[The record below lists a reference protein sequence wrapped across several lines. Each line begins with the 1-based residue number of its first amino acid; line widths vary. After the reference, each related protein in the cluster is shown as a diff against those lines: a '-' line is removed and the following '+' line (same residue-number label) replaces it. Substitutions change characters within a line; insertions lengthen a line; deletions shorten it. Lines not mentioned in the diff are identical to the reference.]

1 MLEENY
7 NHLQIEDKIY
17 NFWESNKL
25 FEPKKNNN
33 KKYFSIVIPPPNVTG
48 NLHMGH
54 ALNNSIQDLLVR
66 FYRLKGYETLWQP
79 GTDHA
84 GIATELVVEKKL
96 NEKKQSKNI
105 LGRERF
111 LEEVWNW
118 KEHSGNLIINQL
130 KKLGS
135 SCDWSQTRFTMDKN
149 MSEAVVKVFLELH
162 KKKLIYKDFKLS
174 NWDPVLKTA
183 ISDLEVVQKEV
194 EGKLYYIKYFIN
206 KNDFITIATTRP
218 ETIFADTAIAVNPKD
233 NRYKKMV
240 NKYAEIPIIGKKI
253 KIITDDYADPSQGS
267 GAVKITPAHDFN
279 DYEVG
284 LRHNLEKINILESD
298 GRLNKNCPQKYCGL
312 DRFEARKLIVDDLKF
327 INVLDK
333 EETIKHNVPYGDR
346 SNSIIEPYLTDQWFL
361 NVKKMS
367 TQALKAVKNKKTI
380 FFPELWTKTYNL
392 WLKDIRPWCIS
403 RQIWWGHQ
411 IPIWYGKDG
420 KIFSAKDQKDAQN
433 QADKFYK
440 EKNSTINQD
449 SNVLDTWFSS
459 ALWPF
464 ASLGWPKK
472 TYNLKR
478 FYKTSVLVTGF
489 DILFFWV
496 ARMMMM
502 GLFVTKKVP
511 FDKVYI
517 HALVRDEHG
526 QKMSKSK
533 GNVID
538 PLDLIKKY
546 GADALRFTLMSMSS
560 PGRDVKLSEERVKGY
575 RNFLTKIWNVS
586 KFCEFNQC
594 NIEIKINRK
603 EVKLE
608 INQWI
613 INEYIYAKDN
623 IDQHIKDFR
632 FDEAS
637 KEIYNFVWNV
647 FCDWYLEFSKSIFYS
662 NNQNQIKETKKVFGF
677 IFSNILL
684 NLHPF
689 IPFVTEELWN
699 KLKFSEL
706 YKSPLI
712 NFNSIKQI
720 KLIKNDKI
728 KLINWLIKLISL
740 MRSTKAILQVSPGN
754 FVDVCIDHLPK
765 EKKIFLERN
774 FLIFKKASRVE
785 NCFKKDEKNENILPI
800 YLDGDAILI
809 KFATEIRLKDQLI
822 KVKEKIGL
830 IMNSIN
836 ATKNKLSNKSF
847 INKAPKDVV
856 DKEKDNLK
864 KLVNDLN
871 QLESIISIKN

>member
-7 NHLQIEDKIY
+7 NHLDIEEKIY
-17 NFWESNKL
+17 NFWESNQL
-25 FEPKKNNN
+25 FKPKKNNK

-84 GIATELVVEKKL
+84 GIATELIVEKKL
-96 NEKKQSKNI
+96 NEKNQSKNT
-105 LGRERF
+105 LGREKF
-111 LEEVWNW
+111 LKEVWNW

-135 SCDWSQTRFTMDKN
+135 SCDWSQTRFTMDAN
-149 MSEAVVKVFLELH
+149 MSEAVVKVFLDLH

-218 ETIFADTAIAVNPKD
+218 ETIFADSAIAVNPKD
-233 NRYKKMV
+233 KKYKKLI
-240 NKYAEIPIIGKKI
+240 NKYAKIPIIDKQI
-253 KIITDDYADPSQGS
+253 KIIADYYADPNQGS

-298 GRLNKNCPQKYCGL
+298 GRLNKNCPQKYHGL
-312 DRFEARKLIVDDLKF
+312 DRFDARKLIIEDLKS
-327 INVLDK
+327 INALEK
-333 EETIKHNVPYGDR
+333 EEIIKHNVPYGDR
-346 SNSIIEPYLTDQWFL
+346 SNSIIEPYLTEQWFL

-367 TQALKAVKNKKTI
+367 VEALKAVKNKKTI
-380 FFPELWTKTYNL
+380 FFPDSWTKTYNL

-411 IPIWYGKDG
+411 IPIWYGSDG
-420 KIFSAKDQKDAQN
+420 KIFSAKDQNDAQK

-440 EKNSTINQD
+440 KKKSSINQD

-472 TYNLKR
+472 TYNFKR

-546 GADALRFTLMSMSS
+546 GADALRFTLMSMAS

-586 KFCEFNQC
+586 KFCDFNKC
-594 NIEIKINRK
+594 NLDIKIDSK

-613 INEYIYAKDN
+613 INEYIQAKNN
-623 IDQHIKDFR
+623 IDNHIKNFR

-637 KEIYNFVWNV
+637 KEIYNFVWNI

-662 NNQNQIKETKKVFGF
+662 DNQSQTKETKKVFGF

-684 NLHPF
+684 TLHPF
-689 IPFVTEELWN
+689 IPFITEELWN
-699 KLKFSEL
+699 RLKFSDL
-706 YKSPLI
+706 HKSSLI
-712 NFNSIKQI
+712 NFYSDKEI
-720 KLIKNDKI
+720 KLIKNDNI
-728 KLINWLIKLISL
+728 ELINWLIKLVTLI
-740 MRSTKAILQVSPGN
+740 RSTKVILQVSPGN

-765 EKKIFLERN
+765 DKKSFLERN

-785 NCFKKDEKNENILPI
+785 NYFKKDDKNDNILPV

-809 KFATEIRLKDQLI
+809 KFATEISLKDQI
-822 KVKEKIGL
+822 NKVKEKINL
-830 IMNSIN
+830 VKNTISI
-836 ATKNKLSNKSF
+836 TKNKLSNKSF
-847 INKAPKDVV
+847 INKAPKDIV
-856 DKEKDNLK
+856 DKEKDILK

>member
-1 MLEENY
+1 MLEDNY
-7 NHLQIEDKIY
+7 NHLEIEDKIY
-17 NFWESNKL
+17 NFWESNRL
-25 FEPKKNNN
+25 FEPKKNSNK

-66 FYRLKGYETLWQP
+66 FYRLRGYETLWQP

-96 NEKKQSKNI
+96 NEKKQTKNI
-105 LGRERF
+105 LGREKF
-111 LEEVWNW
+111 LKEVWNW
-118 KEHSGNLIINQL
+118 KEQSGNIIINQL

-149 MSEAVVKVFLELH
+149 MSEAVTKVFSELY

-183 ISDLEVVQKEV
+183 ISDLEVVQKEI
-194 EGKLYYIKYFIN
+194 EGKLYYIKYFID
-206 KNDFITIATTRP
+206 KNDFISIATTRP
-218 ETIFADTAIAVNPKD
+218 ETIFADSAIAVNPKD
-233 NRYKKMV
+233 KRYKKLIS
-240 NKYAEIPIIGKKI
+240 KKAKIPIIDKQI
-253 KIITDDYADPSQGS
+253 KIIADDYADPNQGS

-284 LRHNLEKINILESD
+284 LRHDLEKINILEAD
-298 GRLNKNCPQKYCGL
+298 GRLNENCPKKYQGL
-312 DRFEARKLIVDDLKF
+312 DRFEARKLIIDDLKS
-327 INVLDK
+327 INALEK
-333 EETIKHNVPYGDR
+333 EEIIKHNVPYGDR
-346 SNSIIEPYLTDQWFL
+346 SNSIIEP
-361 NVKKMS
+361 
-367 TQALKAVKNKKTI
+367 
-380 FFPELWTKTYNL
+380 
-392 WLKDIRPWCIS
+392 
-403 RQIWWGHQ
+403 
-411 IPIWYGKDG
+411 
-420 KIFSAKDQKDAQN
+420 QK
-433 QADKFYK
+433 QADKYYK
-440 EKNSTINQD
+440 KKNSPINQD
-449 SNVLDTWFSS
+449 KDVLDTWFSS

-502 GLFVTKKVP
+502 GLFFTNKVP

-517 HALVRDEHG
+517 HALVRDIHG

-546 GADALRFTLMSMSS
+546 GADALRFTLMSMAS

-586 KFCEFNQC
+586 KFCEFNKC
-594 NIEIKINRK
+594 NQDIQIDNKDI
-603 EVKLE
+603 KLE
-608 INQWI
+608 VNQWI
-613 INEYIYAKDN
+613 INEFIYTKNN
-623 IDQHIKDFR
+623 IDNHIKNFR

-662 NNQNQIKETKKVFGF
+662 NNHSQIKETKKIFGF
-677 IFSNILL
+677 IFSKILL
-684 NLHPF
+684 ILHPF
-689 IPFVTEELWN
+689 IPFVTEELWS
-699 KLKFSEL
+699 KLKFLEIHR
-706 YKSPLI
+706 SPLI
-712 NFNSIKQI
+712 NFNSNKEIKI
-720 KLIKNDKI
+720 IKNNNI
-728 KLINWLIKLISL
+728 QLINWLIKLVSL
-740 MRSTKAILQVSPGN
+740 IRSTKVILQVPPGS
-754 FVDVCIDHLPK
+754 FVDICLDYLPK
-765 EKKIFLERN
+765 DKQTFLDRN
-774 FLIFKKASRVE
+774 FLIFKKAARIE
-785 NCFKKDEKNENILPI
+785 NYFKKDEKNENILSV
-800 YLDGDAILI
+800 YLDGDIILI
-809 KFATEIRLKDQLI
+809 KFTTEISLNDQI
-822 KVKEKIGL
+822 IRVKEKIDL
-830 IMNSIN
+830 IKNSITL
-836 ATKNKLSNKSF
+836 AKNKLSNKSF
-847 INKAPKDVV
+847 VNKAPKDVV
-856 DKEKDNLK
+856 DKEKDILK

>member
-1 MLEENY
+1 MLEDNY
-7 NHLQIEDKIY
+7 NHLEIEDKIY

-25 FEPKKNNN
+25 FEPIKNNK

-54 ALNNSIQDLLVR
+54 ALNISIQDLLVR
-66 FYRLKGYETLWQP
+66 FYRIKGYETLWQP

-96 NEKKQSKNI
+96 NEKNQTKKI
-105 LGRERF
+105 LGRDKF
-111 LEEVWNW
+111 LKEVWNW

-135 SCDWSQTRFTMDKN
+135 SCDWSQTRFTMDKF
-149 MSEAVVKVFLELH
+149 MSEAVIKVFLELH
-162 KKKLIYKDFKLS
+162 KQKLIYKDYKLS

-194 EGKLYYIKYFIN
+194 EGKLYYIKYFFN

-233 NRYKKMV
+233 KRYKKLI
-240 NKYAEIPIIGKKI
+240 NKYVKIPIIDKQI
-253 KIITDDYADPSQGS
+253 KIITDDYADPTQGS

-312 DRFEARKLIVDDLKF
+312 DRFEARKLIIENLKS
-327 INVLDK
+327 INALEK
-333 EETIKHNVPYGDR
+333 EEKIKHNVPYGDR
-346 SNSIIEPYLTDQWFL
+346 SNSIIEPYLTEQWFL

-367 TQALKAVKNKKTI
+367 TEALKAVKNKKTI
-380 FFPELWTKTYNL
+380 FFPESWTKTYNL

-411 IPIWYGKDG
+411 IPIWYGSDG
-420 KIFSAKDQKDAQN
+420 NIFSAKDQNDAQK

-440 EKNSTINQD
+440 KKNSPINQD
-449 SNVLDTWFSS
+449 KNVLDTWFSS

-464 ASLGWPKK
+464 ASLGWPKR
-472 TYNLKR
+472 TYNFKR

-546 GADALRFTLMSMSS
+546 GADALRFTLMSMAS

-586 KFCEFNQC
+586 KFCDFNKC
-594 NIEIKINRK
+594 NHDIKIDSK
-603 EVKLE
+603 KVKLE
-608 INQWI
+608 FNQWI
-613 INEYIYAKDN
+613 INEYIHASKN
-623 IDQHIKDFR
+623 IENHIKSFR

-637 KEIYNFVWNV
+637 KEIYNFVWNI

-662 NNQNQIKETKKVFGF
+662 DNQNQIKETKKVFGF

-684 NLHPF
+684 TLHPF
-689 IPFVTEELWN
+689 IPFITEELWN
-699 KLKFSEL
+699 RLKFSEL

-712 NFNSIKQI
+712 NFYSNKEI
-720 KLIKNDKI
+720 KLIKNNNI
-728 KLINWLIKLISL
+728 ELINWLIKLVSL
-740 MRSTKAILQVSPGN
+740 IRSTKVILQVSPGS
-754 FVDVCIDHLPK
+754 FVDVCTDYLPK
-765 EKKIFLERN
+765 NKKNFLDRN

-785 NCFKKDEKNENILPI
+785 NYFNKTEKNQNIMPI

-809 KFATEIRLKDQLI
+809 KFATEISLKDQII
-822 KVKEKIGL
+822 KVKEKIDL
-830 IMNSIN
+830 IKNTISV
-836 ATKNKLSNKSF
+836 TKNKLSNKSF

-864 KLVNDLN
+864 RLVNDLN